1 MVIPQLYSIKEIEKQ
16 YDTGE
21 LPVLVTCSD
30 MNAYIC
36 KYMRSSSAAYKL
48 VSELVGALFAKA
60 WKIASPPCA
69 FVQIKTEHWA
79 AIQTP
84 RNLSAPCW
92 GYQELKGSMDITP
105 TTYSKIELRKEPLL
119 QLLKI
124 ALFDF
129 WIANEDR
136 TCNNANLLY
145 DVINQQLIS
154 IDYGGILNTSILT
167 SSLSQLSPTDTI
179 LYADIFHHLKK
190 CSTNRQIEKEAA
202 RLKDYYY
209 TCVTKS
215 HKCVD
220 YILQVIPEEWNVR
233 TSFVES
239 KLHQLFDQE
248 WLNEV
253 WFNFKDCLKEN
264 LKDG

>member
-1 MVIPQLYSIKEIEKQ
+1 MAIPILYSIKEIEKQ

-92 GYQELKGSMDITP
+92 GYLELQGVMDVTSS
-105 TTYSKIELRKEPLL
+105 TYIEIENNLNTWL

-136 TCNNANLLY
+136 TYNNANLLY
-145 DVINQQLIS
+145 DMQNRTLIS
-154 IDYGGILNTSILT
+154 IDYGGIFNTST
-167 SSLSQLSPTDTI
+167 FEYPLSQLMPTDTI
-179 LYADIFHHLKK
+179 LYADIFHHLKRNANDVQLGK
-190 CSTNRQIEKEAA
+190 MINEMEAYYRVNIKES
-202 RLKDYYY
+202 YE
-209 TCVTKS
+209 
-215 HKCVD
+215 CVD
-220 YILQVIPEEWNVR
+220 FILHSIPAEWNVR
-233 TSFVES
+233 ISLVEH
-239 KLHQLFDQE
+239 KLHELFDSI
-248 WLNEV
+248 WLDEV
-253 WFNFKDCLKEN
+253 WSNFKDCLIQN
-264 LKDG
+264 FQA